1 MKLHNGVDVTIRTD
15 GTMSA
20 SGGDHGVW
28 ICNEGQFTLSW
39 QPEKRRREYFGTA
52 HHKVTELGTTSHK

>member
-1 MKLHNGVDVTIRTD
+1 
-15 GTMSA
+15 MSA